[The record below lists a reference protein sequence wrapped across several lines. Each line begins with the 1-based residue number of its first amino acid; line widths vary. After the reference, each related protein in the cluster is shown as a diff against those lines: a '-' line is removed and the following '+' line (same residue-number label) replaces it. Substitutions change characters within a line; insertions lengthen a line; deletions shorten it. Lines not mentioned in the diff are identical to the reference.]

1 MCFILCGVLL
11 LIVSCGGLRVPY
23 VTVNCVSGA
32 YIPTK
37 FVQVR
42 QPMMNSS
49 ASSHMPFVA
58 FTDFVQR

>member
-42 QPMMNSS
+42 QPIS